1 MIEAKN
7 RSILEPVSGSHRL
20 DVQSVSL
27 TGLFILACVWF
38 LHQAQNFA
46 VPLTLAMMLHF
57 LLMPLVRWL
66 KRYRIVEPVAAALM
80 LLAMLGLVILMAYQL
95 AQPAAQ
101 WLEKAPRA
109 AKVIEQKL
117 LPVKDSM
124 TQITEA
130 GDAINRVGQT
140 ESAPGIRKVQVVPDQ
155 RAAIVNLMGKA
166 MAGIGTTLL
175 LLYFFLASGDLFTR
189 KLLSVLS
196 RGEDRGC
203 AIDILDGMERQLSG
217 FLFQTVMIQT
227 GFGFALWLSLW
238 MLGMPNPGLW
248 AALAAVLQIVPYIGG
263 LAVLL
268 LIAIVA
274 AVTFD
279 QSW

>member
-175 LLYFFLASGDLFTR
+175 LLR
-189 KLLSVLS
+189 
-196 RGEDRGC
+196 
-203 AIDILDGMERQLSG
+203 
-217 FLFQTVMIQT
+217 
-227 GFGFALWLSLW
+227 
-238 MLGMPNPGLW
+238 P
-248 AALAAVLQIVPYIGG
+248 
-263 LAVLL
+263 
-268 LIAIVA
+268 
-274 AVTFD
+274 
-279 QSW
+279 